1 MNQILF
7 YSSWFTAIVM
17 CIICYINYV
26 PEYIVLYFFTFL
38 GIVTSILNHGYYTNP
53 DKLFQQSSA
62 EISDVIERFGPVV
75 PVGPV
80 GPKGYDGTVG
90 TKDTFAKYYKSLD
103 RSMIAITGFIYLYFI
118 FLLKNPLYIII
129 SSVFIGNSLF
139 CYFIS
144 KLMDDSTIQ
153 NSLHVFSHLLATA
166 TFYFMHIF

>member
-1 MNQILF
+1 MTPILF

-17 CIICYINYV
+17 CIICYIYYD
-26 PEYIVLYFFTFL
+26 PEYILLYLFTFL

-53 DKLFQQSSA
+53 DKLLKQFST
-62 EISDVIERFGPVV
+62 EISDMIEPFV
-75 PVGPV
+75 PFVSTS
-80 GPKGYDGTVG
+80 YDGTVG
-90 TKDTFAKYYKSLD
+90 TKYKFAKYYKSLD
-103 RSMIAITGFIYLYFI
+103 RSMITITVLVYLYFI
-118 FLLKNPLYIII
+118 YLLKNPLYIII

-144 KLMDDSTIQ
+144 KLMDDSVIQ